1 MHLEV
6 GKGQDTCRQL
16 SKGQPLRRG
25 GPGERW
31 GKASGGAQCEVLG
44 SGLAVGVQ
52 GVRVGAGDRDP
63 HRWSFTPQDWMRS
76 LRREWNG
83 TERRTPVPQHRQGA

>member
-6 GKGQDTCRQL
+6 GKGQDACRQL

-31 GKASGGAQCEVLG
+31 GKASGGAQCESWAVGWQLEFRG
-44 SGLAVGVQ
+44 SGLELETETPTDGVS
-52 GVRVGAGDRDP
+52 RP
-63 HRWSFTPQDWMRS
+63 
-76 LRREWNG
+76 
-83 TERRTPVPQHRQGA
+83 RTG